1 MMPRGYFSLLSPS
14 QSRLATFAEQLEDL
28 NRQFEDLVKSG
39 DPDLRNLLQ
48 ARFYLSDAANQYEE
62 LMQCDLA
69 KGLVEL
75 GAFAYIEQPPLSG
88 TKVALLLWFVGG
100 EVLGREVVSLP
111 LGQLLALKT
120 GKLTYYL
127 QTVRFA
133 GDDAARDAYQQ
144 TEEAFEAHIHQLQL
158 RGLNLRD
165 HCQRTW
171 FYVRDVDRH
180 YAAMVEARNDLF
192 DREGLTADT
201 HYITSTGI
209 GGASADRQALIAVD
223 FFSVEGLQ
231 SADVGYLSALDYLN
245 PTREYGVAFERG
257 TYLDLPGERLYML
270 SGTASIDRFGECLHR
285 GDVLT
290 QAGRL
295 FLNIEKL
302 LESAGGDMGD
312 LRYLIVYLR
321 DVADYAAVNRY
332 LTLRFPH
339 IPFLITEAR
348 VCRPEWL
355 IEVEA
360 MATQPTEK

>member
-1 MMPRGYFSLLSPS
+1 MQRGLFSLLSP
-14 QSRLATFAEQLEDL
+14 RFHFATLAEQLEDL
-28 NRQFEDLVKSG
+28 NKQFEDLVKTG
-39 DPDLRNLLQ
+39 TPDLRNLLQ
-48 ARFYLSDAANQYEE
+48 ARFYLSDAANQYDE
-62 LMQCDLA
+62 LMRSDLV
-69 KGLVEL
+69 KELVGL
-75 GAFAYIEQPPLSG
+75 GAFSYIEQPPLSG
-88 TKVALLLWFVGG
+88 VKVSLLLWFVGG
-100 EVLGREVVSLP
+100 KVLEREALTLP
-111 LGQLLALKT
+111 LGSFLALKT
-120 GKLTYYL
+120 DKLTYYL

-133 GDDAARDAYQQ
+133 GDNAAKDAYQQ
-144 TEEAFEAHIHQLQL
+144 TEEAFEAHVRQLQL

-180 YAAMVEARNDLF
+180 YAAMVKARNDLF
-192 DREGLTADT
+192 DREGLTSET

-209 GGASADRQALIAVD
+209 GGASEDRQALIAVD
-223 FFSVEGLQ
+223 FFSVDGLR
-231 SADVGYLSALDYLN
+231 STEVGYLSALDYLN

-270 SGTASIDRFGECLHR
+270 SGTASIDRYGECLHR

-302 LESAGGDMGD
+302 LESAGGDMSD
-312 LRYLIVYLR
+312 LCYLIVYLR
-321 DVADYAAVNRY
+321 DIADYASVNQY

-360 MATQPTEK
+360 MATESAEK